1 MGRPVDLA
9 DPRRRE
15 GAAAIDV
22 EGAMRRT
29 LNLVRAAVLYAATT
43 AALGFGALQALAR
56 PAQAESGRFCTTAGC
71 TAYCQA
77 AAGPE
82 AWGKC
87 TPQGVCI
94 CFLPAD

>member
-1 MGRPVDLA
+1 MK
-9 DPRRRE
+9 
-15 GAAAIDV
+15 
-22 EGAMRRT
+22 RT
-29 LNLVRAAVLYAATT
+29 LNLVRAAVLPAATI
-43 AALGFGALQALAR
+43 AALGFGARQALAG
-56 PAQAESGRFCTTAGC
+56 PEQAESARICTTAGC

-94 CFLPAD
+94 CFFPVD

>member
-1 MGRPVDLA
+1 MSRPLDLA

-15 GAAAIDV
+15 EAAAIDV

-29 LNLVRAAVLYAATT
+29 LNLVRAAVLSAATA
-43 AALGFGALQALAR
+43 AALGFGARQALAG
-56 PAQAESGRFCTTAGC
+56 PEQAESARFCTTAGC

-94 CFLPAD
+94 CLFPPD

>member
-1 MGRPVDLA
+1 MGRPLDLA
-9 DPRRRE
+9 DPRRRDE
-15 GAAAIDV
+15 AAAIDV

-43 AALGFGALQALAR
+43 AALGFGARQALAG
-56 PAQAESGRFCTTAGC
+56 PEQAESGRFCTTAGC

-82 AWGKC
+82 ATGRC
-87 TPQGVCI
+87 TPQGVCV
-94 CFLPAD
+94 CMFPAD